1 MRIAIIGANRGLGLC
16 LAHTFASTGHEV
28 LAGYLGQEIP
38 DDLQKLM
45 NETDNR
51 VAAVPADVTSE
62 EQITQ
67 AAAFAVD
74 RFGTLDALI
83 HVAGVILPSDRVNTI
98 ENADLDDL
106 RRTFDVNT
114 IGPIASIKH
123 FSPIMSPNAPFLVIT
138 SEGLELHNCGSWIPG
153 YALSKAAAAKAVG
166 IARLTAKNV
175 RYYSVHPGRM
185 NTEMGRTTAQIEPDE
200 TAQSLY
206 RLITEDALGE
216 SWHIDYKG
224 QSLLDT

>member
-1 MRIAIIGANRGLGLC
+1 MRIAVIGANSGLGLC
-16 LAHTFASTGHEV
+16 LARVFAHSGHQV
-28 LAGYLGQEIP
+28 LAGYLGQTVPES
-38 DDLQKLM
+38 LQALT
-45 NETDNR
+45 NECSGL
-51 VAAVPADVTSE
+51 VFPVPADVTNE
-62 EQITQ
+62 AQI
-67 AAAFAVD
+67 AAASTFAAET
-74 RFGTLDALI
+74 FGKLDALI
-83 HVAGVILPSDRVNTI
+83 HVAGVIMPSDRVTTI
-98 ENADLDDL
+98 ENANLDDL

-123 FSPIMSPNAPFLVIT
+123 FSPIMSQNAPFLVIT
-138 SEGLELHNCGSWIPG
+138 SEGLELANCGSWIPG

-166 IARLTAKNV
+166 IARLTAQGV

-206 RLITEDALGE
+206 GLITEDKLGE

-224 QSLLDT
+224 NSLL

>member
-1 MRIAIIGANRGLGLC
+1 MRIAILGANTGLGLC
-16 LAHTFASTGHEV
+16 LTQTFASNGHDV
-28 LAGYLGQEIP
+28 LAGYLGPAVPAQ
-38 DDLQKLM
+38 LQM
-45 NETDNR
+45 AVEE
-51 VAAVPADVTSE
+51 AAPRITPVPADVTCE
-62 EQITQ
+62 TQIAH
-67 AAAFAVD
+67 AAVFAKE
-74 RFGTLDALI
+74 RFGALDALV
-83 HVAGVILPSDRVNTI
+83 HVAGVIMPSDRVLTI

-123 FSPIMSPNAPFLVIT
+123 FSPIMSANAPFLVIT
-138 SEGLELHNCGSWIPG
+138 SEGLELSNCGSWIPG

-200 TAQSLY
+200 TARSLY
-206 RLITEDALGE
+206 RLITEDALGDE
-216 SWHIDYKG
+216 WYIDYKG
-224 QSLLDT
+224 QSMLNA